1 MALPDIPPPTTAT
14 RMVGSSH
21 QSKHFYAPQMV
32 FILGDHWQMN
42 NAFSATTEADRR

>member
-1 MALPDIPPPTTAT
+1 
-14 RMVGSSH
+14 
-21 QSKHFYAPQMV
+21 MV